1 MRRFALLCFVMTAPL
16 AVAAQRPAAPQPPQ
30 PAPSVPA
37 APHDSV
43 RGAIRA
49 IDVHA
54 RTVEVTTGVGYAL
67 RVVVLQVPA
76 SVPIT
81 AAVAGQRQPIR
92 LAALKLGD
100 IVRASFGGQ
109 RAPFVAYTIDRIGRL
124 ETGVESIP

>member
-1 MRRFALLCFVMTAPL
+1 MRRFALLSFVVLTAPL
-16 AVAAQRPAAPQPPQ
+16 AVAVQRPTSPKPAAPPP
-30 PAPSVPA
+30 AV
-37 APHDSV
+37 PHDSV

-49 IDVHA
+49 IDVRA

-81 AAVAGQRQPIR
+81 AAVAGQRQPIG

-100 IVRASFGGQ
+100 VVRASFGGQ
-109 RAPFVAYTIDRIGRL
+109 RAPFVAYTIERIGRV
-124 ETGVESIP
+124 ETGVESTP